1 MAKRTARKGQ
11 KSQMSDHGVRSSEA
25 TGIMEPIS
33 EIGSGLPELCLPYP
47 DDLAT
52 SCRSSFHG

>member
-1 MAKRTARKGQ
+1 
-11 KSQMSDHGVRSSEA
+11 MSDHGVRSSEA